1 MGLLDLTPQFKHDFT
16 LRKNMW
22 VLTIFVA
29 LGNNAIIQCLQLNVT
44 LLLVE
49 DLF

>member
-1 MGLLDLTPQFKHDFT
+1 MSLLDLIPQFKHDFT